1 MILPKYLLLFIALNI
16 PFFIVCQTG
25 VEITFIANEGFL
37 LTDGSRKVLVDA
49 IFSEGSG
56 NFTTPLADVLTQERN
71 ATSPFNS
78 VDFLLSTH
86 HHADH
91 INAAYEAEHM
101 VNDNGSILLCPLQVY
116 DSLIATEAF
125 ASINDRIV
133 TLLPEVGEKIDTLIN
148 GYRLRT
154 VSLIHYNNMVTIQ
167 NLGYI
172 FTLGS
177 INIFHPGDGFLNDTT
192 EIKNLDL
199 ESDSIDILFLS
210 YRVLNNDFDNIGRKI
225 IQYLNPK
232 AVILMHIRL
241 NEAEQYSS
249 LVASLQDL
257 PPVYV
262 MKEQMEKL
270 KFIPSGDSL
279 ILENIMGI
287 AAIEDSPVRIFP
299 NPTKDRITVQLNQM
313 SQVMTKIEI
322 LDLFGNTIAKE
333 NILPN
338 DDQVSFNLACYPK
351 GIYILRLSEE
361 KVLHSSI
368 ICRE

>member
-1 MILPKYLLLFIALNI
+1 
-16 PFFIVCQTG
+16 
-25 VEITFIANEGFL
+25 
-37 LTDGSRKVLVDA
+37 
-49 IFSEGSG
+49 
-56 NFTTPLADVLTQERN
+56 
-71 ATSPFNS
+71 
-78 VDFLLSTH
+78 
-86 HHADH
+86 
-91 INAAYEAEHM
+91 
-101 VNDNGSILLCPLQVY
+101 
-116 DSLIATEAF
+116 
-125 ASINDRIV
+125 
-133 TLLPEVGEKIDTLIN
+133 
-148 GYRLRT
+148 
-154 VSLIHYNNMVTIQ
+154 MVTIQ

-199 ESDSIDILFLS
+199 ASDSIDILFLS

-299 NPTKDRITVQLNQM
+299 NPTKDRITVQFNQM